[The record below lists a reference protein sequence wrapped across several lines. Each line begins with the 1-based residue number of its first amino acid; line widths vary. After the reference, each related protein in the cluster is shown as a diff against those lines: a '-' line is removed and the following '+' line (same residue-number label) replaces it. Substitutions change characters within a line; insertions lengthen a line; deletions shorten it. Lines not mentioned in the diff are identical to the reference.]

1 MRHSK
6 LMKKISKKLSVI
18 LLSSAIIF
26 SQNAFAARLGKQR
39 SLGMQRSTSSY
50 KSNGTTS
57 NNTNSNTG
65 YSQPGYAGQSNT
77 QQPQQ
82 QRGPGV
88 GAVVA
93 GAAAGAVGGYMLGKA
108 MNSSDKAAMDKA
120 NSSQVAQEAA
130 QRQTINDNH
139 IPWGIITI
147 LGLLLVIG
155 LMIFRRKTMPQVS
168 STPTNSMAGMENN
181 SFEIPNIRR
190 ENTAYNQ
197 GNTAQQ
203 PQQPVVAAPEVITK
217 VADGV
222 ETQYFLRQA
231 KGMFLHI
238 QSMNTPENVSE
249 VAKYM
254 TPELYAEIKTMISEN
269 DYVADFSQLDCNL
282 LDTATE
288 NGNYI
293 ASVRFF
299 GLVSDSPNSPQVKFS
314 EIWHFVK
321 PVGTDSA
328 KWLVAGIQ
336 QESIN

>member
-6 LMKKISKKLSVI
+6 LMKQISKKLSVI

-50 KSNGTTS
+50 KSNGTT
-57 NNTNSNTG
+57 NNTNNNAG

-77 QQPQQ
+77 QQQQ

-108 MNSSDKAAMDKA
+108 MNSSDKAAIDKA
-120 NSSQVAQEAA
+120 NSSQVAQGVD
-130 QRQTINDNH
+130 QRQTINENH

-168 STPTNSMAGMENN
+168 SNSTNNMAGMENN

-190 ENTAYNQ
+190 ENTAYTQ

-203 PQQPVVAAPEVITK
+203 PQQPVVATPEVIAK

-249 VAKYM
+249 IAKYM
-254 TPELYAEIKTMISEN
+254 TPELYAEIKNIISEN

-282 LDTATE
+282 IDTATE

-321 PVGTDSA
+321 PVGADSA

-336 QESIN
+336 QETIN